1 MRKVSPVFFWRK
13 IYPDFSAE
21 GKAFVGF
28 TAASDGDGAVHE
40 LLDWRLSA
48 LESATQGRA
57 APQQEQLA
65 AGTDRIISTVSVDGG
80 SE

>member
-1 MRKVSPVFFWRK
+1 ML
-13 IYPDFSAE
+13 DAE

-48 LESATQGRA
+48 LESASQGRA
-57 APQQEQLA
+57 VPQQEQLA
-65 AGTDRIISTVSVDGG
+65 AGTGRIISTVSADGG
-80 SE
+80 SQ

>member
-1 MRKVSPVFFWRK
+1 ML
-13 IYPDFSAE
+13 DAE

-57 APQQEQLA
+57 VPQQEQLA
-65 AGTDRIISTVSVDGG
+65 AGTDRIISTVSADGG
-80 SE
+80 SQ